1 MSARTFDIGQSKKF
15 GNVKVRNTPD
25 AIIVTLHQTDI
36 VVFDKIKNSVRI
48 TSGGWKTPTTKTAI
62 NNALSQIEAMTGL
75 SLGRVSAVKGEWFV
89 EQMPF
94 RDGMIYKIKR
104 SKKNNPDKKPKF
116 SESDYYRNSKSKK
129 IRSLSECVEK
139 SMSSRSGGEVDADFI
154 VDVNGQDWQC
164 YTVAIGNREFTLYC
178 YEGTATY
185 VVDSYGSRNTC
196 ELIDW
201 EEDEK
206 EAVSRKNP
214 RRRNNPDSK
223 KEAQALY
230 NLISNDFSKEK
241 YLSWNVF
248 DYNDRPMDV
257 DDFVKSLKTGED
269 ISDDLS
275 MDVSDNAFEMTS
287 YWIKENAQEDFEKL
301 EELDPTLA
309 AELQDEIRF
318 KYEENANYNFSYPK
332 PLFITDPDSLIGY
345 KKGSRYYAEDNYLAG
360 PYNADDN
367 SKELK
372 LVIKFGKIYGFNEA
386 ECKEVYMN
394 SQGGTLGIAIIT
406 DQVKELADAVHR
418 EMPLEIFGDAVLYI
432 HDGMNGS
439 GHYVIKGQHGIKV
452 KNAKDLISM
461 IDYGSYS
468 LGDVFGTTDWKY

>member
-1 MSARTFDIGQSKKF
+1 MSARTFDINASKKF

-25 AIIVTLHQTDI
+25 AIVVTLHQTDI

-104 SKKNNPDKKPKF
+104 STKNNPAKKPKF

-178 YEGTATY
+178 YEGSASY

-196 ELIDW
+196 ELVDW

-214 RRRNNPDSK
+214 RRRISIEKEVGKFEDFSPKEQAKIIDNYRDINVDHDWYDTEIEDFKNLLEILGFYNVDIQFSGFASQGDGASFTGRFTPAKTQELK
-223 KEAQALY
+223 KRAKKLKSEAPNVPLYNYTDMKFSEEELEDERVEVERLSSRYSHENTISSDNDDLKEFAKNFSRYIYRQLEAQY
-230 NLISNDFSKEK
+230 D
-241 YLSWNVF
+241 YLTC
-248 DYNDRPMDV
+248 
-257 DDFVKSLKTGED
+257 DD
-269 ISDDLS
+269 
-275 MDVSDNAFEMTS
+275 A
-287 YWIKENAQEDFEKL
+287 IKETLEANDYDF
-301 EELDPTLA
+301 
-309 AELQDEIRF
+309 
-318 KYEENANYNFSYPK
+318 
-332 PLFITDPDSLIGY
+332 DS
-345 KKGSRYYAEDNYLAG
+345 ET
-360 PYNADDN
+360 
-367 SKELK
+367 
-372 LVIKFGKIYGFNEA
+372 FKIY
-386 ECKEVYMN
+386 
-394 SQGGTLGIAIIT
+394 
-406 DQVKELADAVHR
+406 
-418 EMPLEIFGDAVLYI
+418 
-432 HDGMNGS
+432 
-439 GHYVIKGQHGIKV
+439 
-452 KNAKDLISM
+452 
-461 IDYGSYS
+461 
-468 LGDVFGTTDWKY
+468 